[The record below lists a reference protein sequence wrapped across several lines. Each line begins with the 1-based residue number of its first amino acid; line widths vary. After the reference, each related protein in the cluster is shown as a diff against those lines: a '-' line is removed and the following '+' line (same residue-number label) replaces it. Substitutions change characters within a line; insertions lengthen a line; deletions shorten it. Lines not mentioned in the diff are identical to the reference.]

1 MLLSLYKAKPIICQP
16 NFQIVIHLL
25 KRLDPNKHLGL
36 QIWEK
41 GKRMQKS
48 PRLWE
53 SLCPSTLA
61 SHTYFLPVLY
71 LDSEQSS
78 KAALKAFS
86 QSGKKRKEKLRPT
99 WECICFECLLPA
111 LSDVWPYT
119 KQKGILDVDSL
130 SDPSPWSKTY
140 SQHLQPS
147 WSYLRQLSTEN
158 RIPASIDTRN
168 WGPNDFEIILQN
180 TIFAKI
186 CSRHLLF

>member
-1 MLLSLYKAKPIICQP
+1 
-16 NFQIVIHLL
+16 
-25 KRLDPNKHLGL
+25 
-36 QIWEK
+36 
-41 GKRMQKS
+41 MQKS

-158 RIPASIDTRN
+158 RIPASIDTGN
-168 WGPNDFEIILQN
+168 WGPNDFEIILQIPSLQKYVQGICFSKKN
-180 TIFAKI
+180 ANYVHLNKI
-186 CSRHLLF
+186 PGIKVFSHRTAMG